1 MAAVAAPTAA
11 ALSATA
17 AAAATAATTTT
28 AAAAATVAAA
38 AATTG
43 ATIARASTT
52 TLAGKLLGHLQNRT
66 AELNVEDI
74 GRVRVRG
81 VGVGRGGGSDRV
93 PGDDDAADDDDVGVG
108 VGVVVGG
115 GEGTDDSVDV
125 VSSSTPNS
133 YLSLYDEV
141 ASALDE
147 TQAVEEDEAAAAGYA
162 LIDDISEWLL
172 SAAGG
177 NNLTISA
184 GTTPTSVSNSGSS
197 SLSSLSNSGSSSN
210 DTLSWLSLDIAEMQN
225 TTLSSAGASASA
237 SGSGSGNSSSLYAL
251 RNFVEQQLNGG
262 GDTSQDTQD
271 IALIDSAEESALENV
286 ADGETDYGILGSFNA
301 AAEEAAA
308 AAAAAGSDVELLR
321 RTATRLTNRTTVT
334 SSYDADA
341 VWLAQGAAN
350 AASGSDSSGG
360 AGAGTAGTGTGT
372 GGSSFMLLLENFNDY
387 FPNYNGSTVSGT
399 TVGTSTAS
407 SVLLDQNLTSLY
419 IENYRTNCTNA
430 TLNLTT
436 ESCHELRVVDHNY
449 WALILILFPILTLFG
464 NILVILSV
472 CRERSLQTVTNYFI
486 VSLAIADLLVAVVVM
501 PFAVYFLVNG
511 AWALPNVVCDFY
523 IAMDVICSTSSIF
536 NLVAISID
544 RYIAVTQPIKY
555 AKHKNSRRVCLT
567 ILLVWA
573 ISAAIG
579 SPIVLGLNNTPNR
592 EPDVCA
598 FYNADFILYSSLSS
612 FYIPCIIMVFLYW
625 NIFKA
630 LRSRARKQR
639 AARKP
644 HLSEL
649 TGGSVIENIAQTRRL
664 AETALDSSRHASRI
678 MPDEPAT
685 NTASGSNEEEDENAI
700 SPDIDDCHVIVND
713 KSTEFMLATVVE
725 ETGNSVVA
733 QITTQPQ
740 LVVADPNGNHDSGY
754 AASNVDDVL
763 AGVSVG
769 AAVSSTT
776 PPDSPVPS
784 GATLQRSSVS
794 SRRNTAEDSPKR
806 GEPAL
811 SSVAMKPLSFVR
823 YGVQEAMTLA
833 RNDSTLSTTSKT
845 SSRKDK
851 KNSQASRFTI
861 YKVHKASKKKRE
873 KSSAKKERKATK
885 TLAIVLGVFLFC
897 WLPFFTCNIMDAMCA
912 KFDKDCRPGLTA
924 FMLTTWLGYIN
935 SFVNPVIYTIF
946 NPEFRKAFK
955 KIMHMG

>member
-1 MAAVAAPTAA
+1 MAASPGN
-11 ALSATA
+11 ATA
-17 AAAATAATTTT
+17 TSGATGAAERAATTTGT
-28 AAAAATVAAA
+28 T
-38 AATTG
+38 ATT
-43 ATIARASTT
+43 TT
-52 TLAGKLLGHLQNRT
+52 TTGTGRALMNHLLNRS
-66 AELNVEDI
+66 AERNRSNEVDKDGGLGED
-74 GRVRVRG
+74 G
-81 VGVGRGGGSDRV
+81 VGIGA
-93 PGDDDAADDDDVGVG
+93 PP
-108 VGVVVGG
+108 
-115 GEGTDDSVDV
+115 
-125 VSSSTPNS
+125 TPTG
-133 YLSLYDEV
+133 YLPLYE
-141 ASALDE
+141 DE
-147 TQAVEEDEAAAAGYA
+147 TQPAAEDDGYA
-162 LIDDISEWLL
+162 LIDDISDWLL
-172 SAAGG
+172 SSASAENATSTSTSTAAAMATKMGMG
-177 NNLTISA
+177 M
-184 GTTPTSVSNSGSS
+184 GTDTATSTT
-197 SLSSLSNSGSSSN
+197 N
-210 DTLSWLSLDIAEMQN
+210 DTLGWLSLDLGEALN
-225 TTLSSAGASASA
+225 TTQPSRV
-237 SGSGSGNSSSLYAL
+237 NSSMVDEGEEEAPGDGLYAL
-251 RNFVEQQLNGG
+251 RNFVEQQLAGG
-262 GDTSQDTQD
+262 EAGAGAGEEAD
-271 IALIDSAEESALENV
+271 IALIDSGEEAALDNV
-286 ADGETDYGILGSFNA
+286 ADAETDYGLLGGF
-301 AAEEAAA
+301 
-308 AAAAAGSDVELLR
+308 GDVELLQ
-321 RTATRLTNRTTVT
+321 RTATMAKATLRNRT
-334 SSYDADA
+334 AA
-341 VWLAQGAAN
+341 V
-350 AASGSDSSGG
+350 SSGG
-360 AGAGTAGTGTGT
+360 GMVGGGGVDGAAGGG

-399 TVGTSTAS
+399 TITSAAAATTPS
-407 SVLLDQNLTSLY
+407 SGSGGILMEQNLTGLFLDT
-419 IENYRTNCTNA
+419 YRMNCTNE
-430 TLNLTT
+430 TLNLTS
-436 ESCHELRVVDHNY
+436 ESCGELRIVDHNY

-511 AWALPNVVCDFY
+511 AWALPDVVCDFY

-763 AGVSVG
+763 AGVGVATG
-769 AAVSSTT
+769 PAGTAAAVSSAT
-776 PPDSPVPS
+776 PPDSPLPS

-806 GEPAL
+806 GEPPLRSVAVDH

-912 KFDKDCRPGLTA
+912 KFNKDCRPGLTA
-924 FMLTTWLGYIN
+924 YMMTTWLGYIN

>member
-1 MAAVAAPTAA
+1 MLSPFDWRRGISSSGTGGTMAAQPLSSTAATTAA
-11 ALSATA
+11 ATGATA
-17 AAAATAATTTT
+17 ATAATAATTSATLSTAAASTSTT
-28 AAAAATVAAA
+28 AAPSA
-38 AATTG
+38 G
-43 ATIARASTT
+43 ATWINHH
-52 TLAGKLLGHLQNRT
+52 LA
-66 AELNVEDI
+66 VEADSSQPAN
-74 GRVRVRG
+74 
-81 VGVGRGGGSDRV
+81 GSDAQAGV
-93 PGDDDAADDDDVGVG
+93 EGPTMPAGYLPLYEDVETAA
-108 VGVVVGG
+108 
-115 GEGTDDSVDV
+115 
-125 VSSSTPNS
+125 
-133 YLSLYDEV
+133 
-141 ASALDE
+141 
-147 TQAVEEDEAAAAGYA
+147 EDAGYA

-172 SAAGG
+172 GSVGSEAAVGG
-177 NNLTISA
+177 PENSTNLAVTGA
-184 GTTPTSVSNSGSS
+184 NGTLAWLEALNSTQPAQSNSSAEDGERGRY
-197 SLSSLSNSGSSSN
+197 SLRS
-210 DTLSWLSLDIAEMQN
+210 
-225 TTLSSAGASASA
+225 
-237 SGSGSGNSSSLYAL
+237 
-251 RNFVEQQLNGG
+251 FVEQQLAGG
-262 GDTSQDTQD
+262 GAAGAGDGGDAG
-271 IALIDSAEESALENV
+271 IALIDSGEEAALDNV
-286 ADGETDYGILGSFNA
+286 ADAETDYGMLGGFGDA
-301 AAEEAAA
+301 
-308 AAAAAGSDVELLR
+308 ELLQ
-321 RTATRLTNRTTVT
+321 RTATVARETLGNRTAPSTT
-334 SSYDADA
+334 SYD
-341 VWLAQGAAN
+341 GGG
-350 AASGSDSSGG
+350 SGDVGVAGG
-360 AGAGTAGTGTGT
+360 LAGTAGGGVGGA
-372 GGSSFMLLLENFNDY
+372 GGSGGSTFMLLLENFNDY

-399 TVGTSTAS
+399 STIAPGVAITGS
-407 SVLLDQNLTSLY
+407 RGSGLLLEQNLTGLY
-419 IENYRTNCTNA
+419 LDGYRLNCTNE
-430 TLNLTT
+430 TLNLTD
-436 ESCHELRVVDHNY
+436 SCGELRVVDHNY

-511 AWALPNVVCDFY
+511 AWALPDVVCDFY

-678 MPDEPAT
+678 LPDEAAT

-725 ETGNSVVA
+725 ETGNVVA

-763 AGVSVG
+763 AGVAPASAS
-769 AAVSSTT
+769 AATSAAPRSSGS
-776 PPDSPVPS
+776 PPDSPLPS

-794 SRRNTAEDSPKR
+794 SQRRPTGDDSPKR

-811 SSVAMKPLSFVR
+811 RSVGVDNSSVAMKPLSFVR

-897 WLPFFTCNIMDAMCA
+897 WLPFFSCNIMDAMCA
-912 KFDKDCRPGLTA
+912 KFKKDCRPGLTA
-924 FMLTTWLGYIN
+924 YMMTTWLGYIN

>member
-1 MAAVAAPTAA
+1 MKCAHKAPLLFF
-11 ALSATA
+11 LS
-17 AAAATAATTTT
+17 
-28 AAAAATVAAA
+28 
-38 AATTG
+38 
-43 ATIARASTT
+43 
-52 TLAGKLLGHLQNRT
+52 Q
-66 AELNVEDI
+66 
-74 GRVRVRG
+74 
-81 VGVGRGGGSDRV
+81 
-93 PGDDDAADDDDVGVG
+93 
-108 VGVVVGG
+108 
-115 GEGTDDSVDV
+115 
-125 VSSSTPNS
+125 
-133 YLSLYDEV
+133 
-141 ASALDE
+141 
-147 TQAVEEDEAAAAGYA
+147 
-162 LIDDISEWLL
+162 
-172 SAAGG
+172 
-177 NNLTISA
+177 
-184 GTTPTSVSNSGSS
+184 
-197 SLSSLSNSGSSSN
+197 
-210 DTLSWLSLDIAEMQN
+210 
-225 TTLSSAGASASA
+225 
-237 SGSGSGNSSSLYAL
+237 
-251 RNFVEQQLNGG
+251 
-262 GDTSQDTQD
+262 
-271 IALIDSAEESALENV
+271 
-286 ADGETDYGILGSFNA
+286 
-301 AAEEAAA
+301 
-308 AAAAAGSDVELLR
+308 
-321 RTATRLTNRTTVT
+321 
-334 SSYDADA
+334 
-341 VWLAQGAAN
+341 
-350 AASGSDSSGG
+350 
-360 AGAGTAGTGTGT
+360 
-372 GGSSFMLLLENFNDY
+372 
-387 FPNYNGSTVSGT
+387 
-399 TVGTSTAS
+399 
-407 SVLLDQNLTSLY
+407 
-419 IENYRTNCTNA
+419 
-430 TLNLTT
+430 
-436 ESCHELRVVDHNY
+436 
-449 WALILILFPILTLFG
+449 
-464 NILVILSV
+464 
-472 CRERSLQTVTNYFI
+472 
-486 VSLAIADLLVAVVVM
+486 
-501 PFAVYFLVNG
+501 VNG
-511 AWALPNVVCDFY
+511 VWALPDVVCDFY

-625 NIFKA
+625 NIFKV
-630 LRSRARKQR
+630 SGNRARKQR

-678 MPDEPAT
+678 VPDEAAT

-763 AGVSVG
+763 AGVGVG
-769 AAVSSTT
+769 SNAPASASAATSAAPRSSGS
-776 PPDSPVPS
+776 PPDSPLPS

-794 SRRNTAEDSPKR
+794 SQRRPTADDSPKR

-811 SSVAMKPLSFVR
+811 SVAMKPLSFVR

-897 WLPFFTCNIMDAMCA
+897 WLPFFSCNIMDAMCA
-912 KFDKDCRPGLTA
+912 KFKKDCRPGLTA
-924 FMLTTWLGYIN
+924 YMMTTWLGYIN

>member
-1 MAAVAAPTAA
+1 MPGGN
-11 ALSATA
+11 ATS
-17 AAAATAATTTT
+17 
-28 AAAAATVAAA
+28 A
-38 AATTG
+38 AATT
-43 ATIARASTT
+43 ARAALAVAASTSTVAT
-52 TLAGKLLGHLQNRT
+52 TWLQQLLNNNRST
-66 AELNVEDI
+66 EATGSGGDSGTGGGRSGDGGSPTDTDLGAPLYEDVEAAVED
-74 GRVRVRG
+74 
-81 VGVGRGGGSDRV
+81 
-93 PGDDDAADDDDVGVG
+93 
-108 VGVVVGG
+108 
-115 GEGTDDSVDV
+115 
-125 VSSSTPNS
+125 
-133 YLSLYDEV
+133 
-141 ASALDE
+141 
-147 TQAVEEDEAAAAGYA
+147 AGYA

-172 SAAGG
+172 GPSAGG
-177 NNLTISA
+177 PATENSTSIANETLGSWLGVNDLGNLSEMLNTTQLA
-184 GTTPTSVSNSGSS
+184 GQLRGNATPPGEALDAVEADMELAGGTTTGAP
-197 SLSSLSNSGSSSN
+197 
-210 DTLSWLSLDIAEMQN
+210 E
-225 TTLSSAGASASA
+225 AGRFD
-237 SGSGSGNSSSLYAL
+237 L
-251 RNFVEQQLNGG
+251 RSFVEQQLEGAVGG
-262 GDTSQDTQD
+262 EADTGG
-271 IALIDSAEESALENV
+271 IALIDSGEEAALDNV
-286 ADGETDYGILGSFNA
+286 ADAETDYGLLNNFGNA
-301 AAEEAAA
+301 
-308 AAAAAGSDVELLR
+308 ELLQ
-321 RTATRLTNRTTVT
+321 RTAMAARETLENRTHHRLGGG
-334 SSYDADA
+334 
-341 VWLAQGAAN
+341 LA
-350 AASGSDSSGG
+350 G
-360 AGAGTAGTGTGT
+360 AGAGSAAGYGGGAGVGGVGLGGAEPGTAA
-372 GGSSFMLLLENFNDY
+372 GGSGGSTFMLLLENFNDY
-387 FPNYNGSTVSGT
+387 FPNYNGSAVT
-399 TVGTSTAS
+399 GTSTTAMAGAVATAGHGS
-407 SVLLDQNLTSLY
+407 GGGLLVEQNLTGLY
-419 IENYRTNCTNA
+419 LDGYRLNCTNE
-430 TLNLTT
+430 TLNLTD
-436 ESCHELRVVDHNY
+436 SCAEMRVVDHNY

-511 AWALPNVVCDFY
+511 AWALPDVVCDFY

-625 NIFKA
+625 NIFKVRFH
-630 LRSRARKQR
+630 LKQ
-639 AARKP
+639 
-644 HLSEL
+644 S
-649 TGGSVIENIAQTRRL
+649 
-664 AETALDSSRHASRI
+664 
-678 MPDEPAT
+678 
-685 NTASGSNEEEDENAI
+685 
-700 SPDIDDCHVIVND
+700 
-713 KSTEFMLATVVE
+713 
-725 ETGNSVVA
+725 SVVA

-763 AGVSVG
+763 AGVG
-769 AAVSSTT
+769 APSSAGASASAAPPSSGS
-776 PPDSPVPS
+776 PPDSPLPS

-794 SRRNTAEDSPKR
+794 SRRNTADDSPKR
-806 GEPAL
+806 GDPAAL
-811 SSVAMKPLSFVR
+811 SVAMKPLSFVR

-897 WLPFFTCNIMDAMCA
+897 WLPFFSCNIMDAMCA
-912 KFDKDCRPGLTA
+912 KFKKDCRPGLTA
-924 FMLTTWLGYIN
+924 YMLTTWLGYIN

>member
-1 MAAVAAPTAA
+1 MAASRVN
-11 ALSATA
+11 ATA
-17 AAAATAATTTT
+17 TTAGAAERAATTTT
-28 AAAAATVAAA
+28 G
-38 AATTG
+38 TG
-43 ATIARASTT
+43 RA
-52 TLAGKLLGHLQNRT
+52 LMNQLLNRS
-66 AELNVEDI
+66 ADGNRSDGGLGE
-74 GRVRVRG
+74 GG
-81 VGVGRGGGSDRV
+81 VGNGA
-93 PGDDDAADDDDVGVG
+93 PP
-108 VGVVVGG
+108 
-115 GEGTDDSVDV
+115 T
-125 VSSSTPNS
+125 STAGYQLP
-133 YLSLYDEV
+133 LYE
-141 ASALDE
+141 DE
-147 TQAVEEDEAAAAGYA
+147 TQTAAEAEADADAGYA
-162 LIDDISEWLL
+162 LIDDISDWLL
-172 SAAGG
+172 SSSASAENATAAATSTSTSMSMSTSTSTTAAMATKLG
-177 NNLTISA
+177 L
-184 GTTPTSVSNSGSS
+184 GTDTATSST
-197 SLSSLSNSGSSSN
+197 N
-210 DTLSWLSLDIAEMQN
+210 DTLGWLSLDLGE
-225 TTLSSAGASASA
+225 TLNGTLPGRA
-237 SGSGSGNSSSLYAL
+237 NSSLVDEAEAEAPGDGLYAL
-251 RNFVEQQLNGG
+251 RNFVEQQLGG
-262 GDTSQDTQD
+262 VGEAGTGAGEEALD
-271 IALIDSAEESALENV
+271 IALIDSGEEAALDNV
-286 ADGETDYGILGSFNA
+286 ADAETDYGLLGGF
-301 AAEEAAA
+301 
-308 AAAAAGSDVELLR
+308 GDVELLQ
-321 RTATRLTNRTTVT
+321 RTATLAKATLRNRTN
-334 SSYDADA
+334 
-341 VWLAQGAAN
+341 G
-350 AASGSDSSGG
+350 GGGG
-360 AGAGTAGTGTGT
+360 AIGGGVATAGGGLTTAGGGGGG

-399 TVGTSTAS
+399 TITSAVAAATTTPS
-407 SVLLDQNLTSLY
+407 SSGSGSGAGSILLEQNLTGLFLDT
-419 IENYRTNCTNA
+419 YRLNCSNET
-430 TLNLTT
+430 TLNLTAG
-436 ESCHELRVVDHNY
+436 ESCGELRIVDHNY

-511 AWALPNVVCDFY
+511 AWALPDVVCDFY

-733 QITTQPQ
+733 QISTQPQ
-740 LVVADPNGNHDSGY
+740 LVVADPNGVGVATGTGTGSI
-754 AASNVDDVL
+754 
-763 AGVSVG
+763 AGVT
-769 AAVSSTT
+769 AAVSSAT
-776 PPDSPVPS
+776 PPDSPLPS

-806 GEPAL
+806 GEPSLRSVAVDHT
-811 SSVAMKPLSFVR
+811 SVAMKPLSFVR

-912 KFDKDCRPGLTA
+912 KFNKDCRPGLTA
-924 FMLTTWLGYIN
+924 YMMTTWLGYIN

>member
-1 MAAVAAPTAA
+1 
-11 ALSATA
+11 
-17 AAAATAATTTT
+17 
-28 AAAAATVAAA
+28 
-38 AATTG
+38 
-43 ATIARASTT
+43 
-52 TLAGKLLGHLQNRT
+52 
-66 AELNVEDI
+66 
-74 GRVRVRG
+74 
-81 VGVGRGGGSDRV
+81 
-93 PGDDDAADDDDVGVG
+93 
-108 VGVVVGG
+108 
-115 GEGTDDSVDV
+115 
-125 VSSSTPNS
+125 
-133 YLSLYDEV
+133 
-141 ASALDE
+141 
-147 TQAVEEDEAAAAGYA
+147 
-162 LIDDISEWLL
+162 
-172 SAAGG
+172 
-177 NNLTISA
+177 
-184 GTTPTSVSNSGSS
+184 
-197 SLSSLSNSGSSSN
+197 
-210 DTLSWLSLDIAEMQN
+210 
-225 TTLSSAGASASA
+225 
-237 SGSGSGNSSSLYAL
+237 
-251 RNFVEQQLNGG
+251 
-262 GDTSQDTQD
+262 
-271 IALIDSAEESALENV
+271 
-286 ADGETDYGILGSFNA
+286 
-301 AAEEAAA
+301 
-308 AAAAAGSDVELLR
+308 
-321 RTATRLTNRTTVT
+321 
-334 SSYDADA
+334 
-341 VWLAQGAAN
+341 
-350 AASGSDSSGG
+350 
-360 AGAGTAGTGTGT
+360 
-372 GGSSFMLLLENFNDY
+372 MLLLENFNDY
-387 FPNYNGSTVSGT
+387 FPNYNGSTLTGT
-399 TVGTSTAS
+399 TVVGTATVAS
-407 SVLLDQNLTSLY
+407 GGPGSGADQNLTSLY
-419 IENYRTNCTNA
+419 LENYRINCTNA
-430 TLNLTT
+430 TLNLTS
-436 ESCHELRVVDHNY
+436 ESCAELRVVDHNY

-725 ETGNSVVA
+725 ETGN
-733 QITTQPQ
+733 
-740 LVVADPNGNHDSGY
+740 
-754 AASNVDDVL
+754 
-763 AGVSVG
+763 
-769 AAVSSTT
+769 
-776 PPDSPVPS
+776 
-784 GATLQRSSVS
+784 
-794 SRRNTAEDSPKR
+794 
-806 GEPAL
+806 
-811 SSVAMKPLSFVR
+811 VAMKPLSFVR

-912 KFDKDCRPGLTA
+912 KFNKDCRPGLTA

>member
-1 MAAVAAPTAA
+1 MAAQP
-11 ALSATA
+11 LGS
-17 AAAATAATTTT
+17 TAATSAATSAAAGATSATLTPSAASTSTVATT
-28 AAAAATVAAA
+28 ASAPASA
-38 AATTG
+38 G
-43 ATIARASTT
+43 ATWMQGQHTNL
-52 TLAGKLLGHLQNRT
+52 LAADGDGSNP
-66 AELNVEDI
+66 AN
-74 GRVRVRG
+74 
-81 VGVGRGGGSDRV
+81 GSD
-93 PGDDDAADDDDVGVG
+93 
-108 VGVVVGG
+108 
-115 GEGTDDSVDV
+115 
-125 VSSSTPNS
+125 
-133 YLSLYDEV
+133 
-141 ASALDE
+141 
-147 TQAVEEDEAAAAGYA
+147 TQAGVEGPTMPAGYLPIYEDVETAAEDAGYA

-172 SAAGG
+172 GSVGGDEVAAGG
-177 NNLTISA
+177 GGGQENTTTLAVTNGGGGGVGGVN
-184 GTTPTSVSNSGSS
+184 GTLGWLEVLNSTLPSRGSNSS
-197 SLSSLSNSGSSSN
+197 
-210 DTLSWLSLDIAEMQN
+210 AED
-225 TTLSSAGASASA
+225 AEEVGERAR
-237 SGSGSGNSSSLYAL
+237 GRYAL
-251 RNFVEQQLNGG
+251 RSFVEQQLGGGGAAGAAGGGG
-262 GDTSQDTQD
+262 GDAG
-271 IALIDSAEESALENV
+271 IALIDSGEEAALDNV
-286 ADGETDYGILGSFNA
+286 ADAETDYGLLGGFGD
-301 AAEEAAA
+301 AELLQRTAAA
-308 AAAAAGSDVELLR
+308 ARSTLGN
-321 RTATRLTNRTTVT
+321 RTAPATT
-334 SSYDADA
+334 SYD
-341 VWLAQGAAN
+341 GGG
-350 AASGSDSSGG
+350 SGDV
-360 AGAGTAGTGTGT
+360 AGTAGVGGGLGGGAAGGG
-372 GGSSFMLLLENFNDY
+372 GGSGGSTFMLLLENFNDY

-399 TVGTSTAS
+399 TTLAPGAGLGSGMGVAITGSRGGG
-407 SVLLDQNLTSLY
+407 LLLEQNLTGLY
-419 IENYRTNCTNA
+419 LDGYRLNCTNE
-430 TLNLTT
+430 TLNLTD
-436 ESCHELRVVDHNY
+436 SCAELRVVDHNY

-511 AWALPNVVCDFY
+511 VWALPDVVCDFY

-678 MPDEPAT
+678 LPDEAAT

-725 ETGNSVVA
+725 ETGNVVA

-763 AGVSVG
+763 AGVAPASAS
-769 AAVSSTT
+769 AATSAAAQRSSGS
-776 PPDSPVPS
+776 PPDSPLPS

-794 SRRNTAEDSPKR
+794 SQRRNTADDSPKR

-811 SSVAMKPLSFVR
+811 RSVGVDNSSVAMKPLSFVR

-897 WLPFFTCNIMDAMCA
+897 WLPFFSCNIMDAMCA
-912 KFDKDCRPGLTA
+912 KFKKDCRPGLTA
-924 FMLTTWLGYIN
+924 YMMTTWLGYIN